1 MQHSPLGSWCTS
13 LLMNAMLGSKQP
25 RPCRLRY
32 TAARVHLS
40 LKLSSNHHS
49 LFAPNNNINLI
60 AIMSSQTTTAPTT
73 SSVTNGS
80 NGKAPVNGHRLDEPL
95 VKVQPPRREDLQ
107 PSYAR
112 VIKADD
118 QDDSTVGWYPKA
130 RHSIGQCMGALG
142 AIPCCILC
150 PNPFKTVHQGN
161 VGLVTKFGRF
171 ERAVDPGLVQINP
184 LSENLIQVDVKIQ
197 IVEVPKQVCMTKD
210 NVSLQLTSVIY
221 YRITSPHKAAFGIS
235 NIRQA
240 LIERT
245 QTTLRHVIGARV
257 LQDVI
262 ERREEIA
269 QSIREIIEEIA
280 AGWGVEVESMLVKDI
295 IFSQDLQDSLSMAAQ
310 SKRTGEA
317 KVIAARA
324 EVESAKLM
332 RQAADILSSAPA
344 MQIRYLEAMQ
354 AMAKSANSKV
364 IFLPATNQTV
374 QSQLAT
380 ADAYGEGPS
389 KYRANSNNNNNSGGA
404 AAEYGQGNDGFQSAI
419 NSHIIENM

>member
-1 MQHSPLGSWCTS
+1 
-13 LLMNAMLGSKQP
+13 
-25 RPCRLRY
+25 
-32 TAARVHLS
+32 
-40 LKLSSNHHS
+40 
-49 LFAPNNNINLI
+49 
-60 AIMSSQTTTAPTT
+60 MSD
-73 SSVTNGS
+73 
-80 NGKAPVNGHRLDEPL
+80 NGKAPVNGASSRVPEPI
-95 VKVQPPRREDLQ
+95 VKVEPPRREDLQ

-112 VIKADD
+112 IIKPDD
-118 QDDSTVGWYPKA
+118 PDSDNHGWYG
-130 RHSIGQCMGALG
+130 SMINTLGVCIGTLG
-142 AIPCCILC
+142 AIPCCICC
-150 PNPFKTVHQGN
+150 PNPYKPVNQGN
-161 VGLVTKFGRF
+161 VGLVTRFGRF
-171 ERAVDPGLVQINP
+171 ARAVDPGLVKINP
-184 LSENLIQVDVKIQ
+184 LSESLLQVDVKIQ
-197 IVEVPKQVCMTKD
+197 IVEVPQQVCMTKD
-210 NVSLQLTSVIY
+210 NVSLHLTSVIY

-280 AGWGVEVESMLVKDI
+280 AGWGVEVESMLIKDI

-354 AMAKSANSKV
+354 AMAKSGQSKI
-364 IFLPATNQTV
+364 IFMPGPINAGDFGLPRAM
-374 QSQLAT
+374 AE
-380 ADAYGEGPS
+380 AAAGPS
-389 KYRANSNNNNNSGGA
+389 TQRDDPV
-404 AAEYGQGNDGFQSAI
+404 QHAI
-419 NSHIIENM
+419 NARVLEEM